1 MEVIITRSFL
11 KDLKSKPR
19 ALARAVEQLITQ
31 LEAAKNLEQSGTD
44 YRKMEGQKKGEHY
57 YRIRLGDWRIGVE
70 YIHPKIII
78 IRILARGEV
87 LGTFHHSRM

>member
-11 KDLKSKPR
+11 KDLKSKPK
-19 ALARAVEQLITQ
+19 AVVLLVEVLISQ

-44 YRKMEGQKKGEHY
+44 YRKMEGQKKGESY
-57 YRIRLGDWRIGVE
+57 YRIRLGDWRVGVE
-70 YIHPKIII
+70 YIHPKVIV

-87 LGTFHHSRM
+87 HKYFPPQ

>member
-11 KDLKSKPR
+11 KNLKTKPR
-19 ALARAVEQLITQ
+19 AVAKAVEKLVSQ

-44 YRKMEGQKKGEHY
+44 YRKMEGQKKTEHY
-57 YRIRLGDWRIGVE
+57 YRIRLGDWRVGVE
-70 YIHPKIII
+70 YIHPKIIV

-87 LGTFHHSRM
+87 YKYFPPQ